1 MSRVTWH
8 STLFQ
13 SKCFQVPGGLLP
25 KFLQLLNVHC
35 VCQWAGVSSLRGVV
49 GELQWTK
56 LRRLQTK
63 FTPEQKHLDLEGSSW
78 GSHMH
83 CLCWFVLTMPS
94 SAAPFQ
100 IQVFLL
106 RDKLHLEPS
115 RFCLLELTNYASQA
129 RDACP
134 LTNAMNVEGAYKGG
148 PQKSGSIHFE
158 TMIECHVALDVHA
171 IPIV

>member
-1 MSRVTWH
+1 MGELIRFTVQWPTFALSLHPR
-8 STLFQ
+8 Q
-13 SKCFQVPGGLLP
+13 M
-25 KFLQLLNVHC
+25 LNVH
-35 VCQWAGVSSLRGVV
+35 QINDIPYSAKFLRDKFSPIGL
-49 GELQWTK
+49 LQI
-56 LRRLQTK
+56 
-63 FTPEQKHLDLEGSSW
+63 FMEINFGDEGFLLTMPTL

-83 CLCWFVLTMPS
+83 CLCWFVLTMPP

-106 RDKLHLEPS
+106 RDELHLEPS